1 MDSGHQSSVDPVTT
15 IDGFCNDWIAAW
27 NAHDL
32 ERILS
37 HYRDDVRFTSPF
49 AARAGAPDGV
59 LHGLP
64 ALRSYFEQALATYPD
79 LHFEAIAAL
88 TGIDS
93 VALHYRSVEGREAI
107 EVMHL
112 DQRGRVHRVCA
123 HYTSALVQAGHHRN
137 PR

>member
-1 MDSGHQSSVDPVTT
+1 MDSVHHLSAHSVDE
-15 IDGFCNDWIAAW
+15 FCCDWIAAW

-37 HYRDDVRFTSPF
+37 HYRDDVAFTSPF
-49 AARAGAPDGV
+49 VARAGAPDGV

-88 TGIDS
+88 SGVGS
-93 VALHYRSVEGREAI
+93 VALYYRSVEGRQAI

-112 DQRGRVHRVCA
+112 DQRCRVHRASA
-123 HYTSALVQAGHHRN
+123 HYTSGLVRVDKHERGVR
-137 PR
+137 